1 MIQPNLG
8 ACPGGIRRT
17 PRPTRTFTAATKMEA
32 GGRLRGLP
40 RPRRSR
46 QRAARVLKKRR
57 CAFSG
62 KSRQRRDRLR
72 RRRLR
77 NRETSRARGGC
88 SARFL
93 ERTRLW
99 ETCRRCLACL
109 RAACPRPAPTSSGP
123 PPTPRVLGRLS
134 SGVSPSVTTRGRSG
148 GGICQR
154 PRPRRARQASRG
166 REREKE
172 EQTDT
177 HIQSGIGARTLH
189 RARTATR
196 ARAPPA
202 ARPAAVMR
210 RRLPLASRSILTRYT
225 PKP

>member
-40 RPRRSR
+40 RPRRGR

-93 ERTRLW
+93 ERTRQW

-154 PRPRRARQASRG
+154 PRPRRARQARRG
-166 REREKE
+166 REREGRADGHSHPKWDRRE
-172 EQTDT
+172 DSA
-177 HIQSGIGARTLH
+177 QSQDSYKS
-189 RARTATR
+189 
-196 ARAPPA
+196 ARASSGKAGSSDEASSA
-202 ARPAAVMR
+202 AGVSLYPDPVHA
-210 RRLPLASRSILTRYT
+210 
-225 PKP
+225 